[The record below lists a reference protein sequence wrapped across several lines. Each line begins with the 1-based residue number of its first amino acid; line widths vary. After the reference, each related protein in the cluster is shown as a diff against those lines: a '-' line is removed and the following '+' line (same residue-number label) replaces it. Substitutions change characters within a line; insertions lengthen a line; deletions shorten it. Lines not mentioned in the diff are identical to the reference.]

1 MDSFDWEQTQMDE
14 RTLDELMKMDLEE
27 RWRVLLAE
35 VDEKMEE
42 LQEKQ
47 DRAAG

>member
-1 MDSFDWEQTQMDE
+1 MEYRLMDE
-14 RTLDELMKMDLEE
+14 RTLDDLMKMDLEE

-42 LQEKQ
+42 LQEEEKQ

>member
-1 MDSFDWEQTQMDE
+1 MDE

-47 DRAAG
+47 DREAG

>member
-1 MDSFDWEQTQMDE
+1 MEYRLMDE
-14 RTLDELMKMDLEE
+14 RTLDDLMKLQLEE

-35 VDEKMEE
+35 VDELVDE
-42 LQEKQ
+42 LQEEEEKQ

>member
-1 MDSFDWEQTQMDE
+1 MDE
-14 RTLDELMKMDLEE
+14 RTLDDLMNMKLEE
-27 RWRVLLAE
+27 RWRELLAD
-35 VDEKMEE
+35 VDELIQQDE

>member
-1 MDSFDWEQTQMDE
+1 MEYRLMDE
-14 RTLDELMKMDLEE
+14 RTLDDLMNMKLEE
-27 RWRVLLAE
+27 RWRELLAD
-35 VDEKMEE
+35 VDELIRQDE

>member
-1 MDSFDWEQTQMDE
+1 MEYRLMDE
-14 RTLDELMKMDLEE
+14 RTLDDLMNMKLEE
-27 RWRVLLAE
+27 RWRELLAD
-35 VDEKMEE
+35 VDELIQQDE

>member
-1 MDSFDWEQTQMDE
+1 MEYRLMDE

-42 LQEKQ
+42 LQEEEKQ

>member
-1 MDSFDWEQTQMDE
+1 MEYRLMDE
-14 RTLDELMKMDLEE
+14 RTLEDLMNMKLEE
-27 RWRVLLAE
+27 RWRELLAD
-35 VDEKMEE
+35 VDELIQQDE

>member
-1 MDSFDWEQTQMDE
+1 MEYRLMDE

-47 DRAAG
+47 DREAG

>member
-27 RWRVLLAE
+27 RWRILLAE

-47 DRAAG
+47 DREAG

>member
-1 MDSFDWEQTQMDE
+1 MDE
-14 RTLDELMKMDLEE
+14 RTLDDLMKMDLEE

-47 DRAAG
+47 DREAG

>member
-1 MDSFDWEQTQMDE
+1 MDE
-14 RTLDELMKMDLEE
+14 RTLDDLMKMDLEE

-35 VDEKMEE
+35 VDEKMDE

>member
-1 MDSFDWEQTQMDE
+1 MEYRLMDE